1 MKIEDMVEETGKV
14 ENNQDEEDRNNT
26 NEVEDEKCI
35 IIII

>member
-1 MKIEDMVEETGKV
+1 MKIEDMVEETGK
-14 ENNQDEEDRNNT
+14 EDNQDEEDGNNT